1 VKGLLPL
8 LVLLVA
14 CAPDIPQNPPPAS
27 AIVVEFTLSADPS
40 TPSVV
45 PLPNDLGIVN
55 GKIMPPTLTTDTPAQ
70 KEFNQSYLATLG
82 GFPFES
88 TASVMLSGAL
98 DATTVSATTVVGLDL
113 TLAKMNPASAAVV
126 LAPTYVPPT
135 NDGTPAGTL
144 STITIAPPAGGW
156 TRKHQY
162 AIALVGGAKGLQ
174 GKNGE
179 AVIGSQTW
187 PLVSGPM
194 PLVNC
199 PGGNE
204 TSAGDLASPD
214 CTLAVDVIP
223 SPLTDPEQR
232 LQAQLAIAKQLEPI
246 RAGYAPIV
254 AQLEK
259 SLGVPRAQIP
269 VLWTFT
275 TVDAGEVTFDPA
287 HSVIPFPNDLLLSN
301 GKVTLPNPKTGM
313 PLTMADCMSP
323 TDQTIGLTCLLNSL
337 DGFSTAAPPISAKS
351 NTLGAAAQATLD
363 PATVLPTSVGLAV
376 VASKAPAEEQT
387 GAPIYNPCVSC
398 LSSKP
403 TTPPTTPP
411 PDVLQWQ
418 LVAPL
423 DEKTTYLAWVTGD
436 VKDNQGKGVIANPVF
451 ALLRLTNP
459 LVDAKGHA
467 TVNILSDAQ
476 AAQLEPLRAG
486 MKPAIDAVVAKGVPR
501 SNVTLAWTFTTQS
514 EGTILDELYGYPPQA
529 ALLGLTDTLNYLY
542 DATPTYQA
550 IAMGAGITDV
560 SSIGKFLVGQFT
572 APVAVTGPAGTLNPY
587 HPKML
592 PVTFTLTIPS
602 APPPT
607 TGYPLTIFG
616 HGITRSREDFLLLAG
631 ALAAA
636 GQATIAAETVYHG
649 ERTSCTGYK
658 ATGMAMTDDAACAD
672 SVNQKCNE
680 QPINGRCIAKD
691 ATKAL
696 TCTPDAHGGGDLF
709 CAMNGQGA
717 CVGSPGNY
725 SCEGGDFLRLLPDGK
740 TPAPAA
746 IASYVQPTI
755 SGWNMFSLSNFF
767 STRDNYRQQVIDL
780 AQLVRVI
787 KGTDPAMGLSAMAT
801 AVSGSAIAFD
811 TTKLG
816 YVGQSLGGILGTLF
830 NAVSPDT
837 TNVVLNVPGGDQ
849 PQVILN
855 GGAWGAQRM
864 ALINALAMQGI
875 QFGTP
880 AFDQFVGV
888 AQWVLDPADPTNL
901 GWRLTH
907 PVPVCPLGMARVN
920 GMCPMGGTPVDTPNK
935 NRAAFIQFIEGDQV
949 VPNVS
954 NLILV
959 AAADRPLVNTPPSYG
974 CKAPLYCYE
983 FTGTG
988 SIQGDKF
995 DTTSVPLAERHGF
1008 MLAPPRT
1015 TTTCKADTD
1024 CTAIGTGAF
1033 CSGGLCASAQSLA
1046 LTIAAQTQVATFLT
1060 VGHP

>member
-1 VKGLLPL
+1 
-8 LVLLVA
+8 
-14 CAPDIPQNPPPAS
+14 
-27 AIVVEFTLSADPS
+27 
-40 TPSVV
+40 
-45 PLPNDLGIVN
+45 LPNDLGIVN
-55 GKIMPPTLTTDTPAQ
+55 GKIMPPQLKTDTAAQ
-70 KEFNQSYLATLG
+70 TEFNQTYLATLG

-98 DATTVSATTVVGLDL
+98 DSSTVSATSVVGMDL
-113 TLAKMNPASAAVV
+113 TLAQTNPAASAVV
-126 LAPTYVPPT
+126 LAPKYAAPT
-135 NDGTPAGTL
+135 NDGTPTGTL
-144 STITIAPPAGGW
+144 STITIDPPAGGW
-156 TRKHQY
+156 TRAHQY
-162 AIALVGGAKGLQ
+162 AIALVGGPKGLRGQ
-174 GKNGE
+174 NSE

-187 PLVSGPM
+187 PLISGQN

-199 PGGNE
+199 PK
-204 TSAGDLASPD
+204 GDLTSPD
-214 CTLAVDVIP
+214 CTLAVDVLP
-223 SPLTDPEQR
+223 ATATDPGQR
-232 LQAQLAIAKQLEPI
+232 LQQQLALAKQLEPI
-246 RAGYAPIV
+246 RAGYAPV
-254 AQLEK
+254 LAQLEK
-259 SLGVPRAQIP
+259 SLNLPREQIP
-269 VLWTFT
+269 MMWTFT
-275 TVDAGEVTFDPA
+275 IVDAGEVTFDPA
-287 HSVIPFPNDLLLSN
+287 HSVIPFPNDILLNN
-301 GKVTLPNPKTGM
+301 GTVNLPLPTTGM
-313 PLTMADCMSP
+313 PPSKTDCMSP
-323 TDQTIGLTCLLNSL
+323 KDSTTALYCGLNTL
-337 DGFSTAAPPISAKS
+337 DGFSTAAPPVSENS
-351 NTLGAAAQATLD
+351 NTTGAVVQATLD
-363 PATVLPTSVGLAV
+363 PKSVIPTSVGLTV

-411 PDVLQWQ
+411 PDELQWQ
-418 LVAPL
+418 LVSPL

-476 AAQLEPLRAG
+476 AAQLEPLRAA
-486 MKPAIDAVVAKGVPR
+486 MKPVIDALVAKGVSR

-514 EGTILDELYGYPPQA
+514 EGTILDQLHGYPSQPA
-529 ALLGLTDTLNYLY
+529 LGLPDTLVYLY
-542 DATPTYQA
+542 DATAAYQA

-560 SSIGKFLVGQFT
+560 SSIGKFLVGQYAT
-572 APVAVTGPAGTLNPY
+572 AVAVTGPGGTLDPYNP
-587 HPKML
+587 KVL
-592 PVTFTLTIPS
+592 PVTFTLTIPA
-602 APPPT
+602 APAPAG
-607 TGYPLTIFG
+607 GYPLTIFG

-631 ALAAA
+631 ALANPLA
-636 GQATIAAETVYHG
+636 GPQAVIAAETVFHG
-649 ERTSCTGYK
+649 ERTTCTGW
-658 ATGMAMTDDAACAD
+658 AATTGMGMTDDAACAD
-672 SVNQKCNE
+672 PVNQRCNE
-680 QPINGRCIAKD
+680 QALNGRCVAKD

-740 TPAPAA
+740 TPAPVG
-746 IASYVQPTI
+746 IAPFVQPAV

-767 STRDNYRQQVIDL
+767 ATRDNYRQQVIDL

-787 KGTDPAMGLSAMAT
+787 KGTDPTSGLSAMST
-801 AVSGSAIAFD
+801 AVAGAPVAFD

-855 GGAWGAQRM
+855 GAAWGAERM
-864 ALINALAMQGI
+864 ALLNTLSKQGI

-880 AFDQFVGV
+880 AFDQFVGI
-888 AQWVLDPADPTNL
+888 AQWVLDPADPTNV

-907 PVPVCPLGMARVN
+907 PVPVCPLGMGY
-920 GMCPMGGTPVDTPNK
+920 GMCSSGMPTDTPNK
-935 NRAAFIQFIEGDQV
+935 NRAAFLQFIQGDEV

-959 AAADRPLVNTPPSYG
+959 AAADRPFVNTPPSYG
-974 CKAPLYCYE
+974 CKPPLYCYE

-988 SIQGDKF
+988 TIQGDTF
-995 DTTSVPLAERHGF
+995 DTTNVPPAERHGF
-1008 MLAPPRT
+1008 MLAPPRSS
-1015 TTTCKADTD
+1015 TTCKMDSD
-1024 CTAIGTGAF
+1024 CTALGTGWT
-1033 CSGGLCASAQSLA
+1033 CMGGACGSAQSIA
-1046 LTIAAQTQVATFLT
+1046 LTTAAQTQVATFLT
-1060 VGHP
+1060 LGHL